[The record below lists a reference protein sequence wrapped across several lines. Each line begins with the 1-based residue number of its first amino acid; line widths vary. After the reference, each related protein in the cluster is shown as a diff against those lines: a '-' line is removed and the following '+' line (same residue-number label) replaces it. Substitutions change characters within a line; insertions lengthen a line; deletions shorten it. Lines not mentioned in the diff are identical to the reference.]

1 LSIVESRREL
11 HFVSADHPVLYRYRL
26 DSITEEKAMI
36 TMSVAL
42 FVVAVVGAAVGGAMA
57 MALLVGLCQSAA
69 LADEQAERLARM
81 MEVMRDVGE

>member
-1 LSIVESRREL
+1 
-11 HFVSADHPVLYRYRL
+11 
-26 DSITEEKAMI
+26 
-36 TMSVAL
+36 L